1 MLLSA
6 KSWTWYN
13 EDFLSENRD
22 YSNSEMLGMWSSQTN
37 SLIFICLVPKIEKV
51 EKKTYPR
58 IGEKRLVI
66 IDETKVVGRS
76 AWK

>member
-13 EDFLSENRD
+13 KDFLGKNRD
-22 YSNSEMLGMWSSQTN
+22 YSNSEMLVIWSSQTN
-37 SLIFICLVPKIEKV
+37 SLTFICLVPKIEKV

-66 IDETKVVGRS
+66 IGETKVVSRS
-76 AWK
+76 SWK